1 MWNNLPTEQR
11 DRYKKLITNFASL
24 SEAFAQ
30 KESENDAI
38 VAPIINSKFQETAF
52 QYSFNANAED
62 IGNTSYDASIDEG
75 NKKYL
80 VGIKT
85 FGVTSK
91 DQKIAQ
97 FKAISPNWSNI
108 LNEIKNNAST
118 LTTKDE
124 INQKNEHLYL
134 ELAKNIAEVRN
145 LRIKSS
151 EENLRGFKLEDSDQ
165 LAEVEAVYHVLM
177 PSPKNVEPKIAVG
190 ETTYTPIDIDNI
202 TVSGKGLGCTKV
214 QNPTNF
220 KFSDGRHVYKYT
232 SSDSQ
237 LYMSFDNS
245 NIVLE
250 KWPVVYV
257 QDAISIFEHL
267 HDHKPKSKVK
277 PLETHSMRI
286 KIEKYSG
293 FNAFYGQS
301 KMGRKNNNREKFV
314 ARLKDKYKDQ
324 LTTQQIDYI
333 FPRLEKILYTRWST
347 NKLKDQMVPLRK
359 ELLDY
364 ILPIN
369 KDLYNEV
376 ERNVYRT
383 MNEFELRIP
392 KSRAFHTKY
401 PDFFVKKDPFSKNK
415 TDRTFTLRFLPSET
429 TLPAYI
435 GEDNCKAIKSDKAEK
450 YLGSWVRKDVFQL
463 KDREILTEEK
473 AQALGI
479 NGFRL
484 SKYKD
489 YITLE
494 FIWIDPNDEPDDLWK

>member
-30 KESENDAI
+30 KESEDDAI

-108 LNEIKNNAST
+108 LNEIKDNAST

-190 ETTYTPIDIDNI
+190 ETTYTPIDIA
-202 TVSGKGLGCTKV
+202 S
-214 QNPTNF
+214 
-220 KFSDGRHVYKYT
+220 
-232 SSDSQ
+232 
-237 LYMSFDNS
+237 
-245 NIVLE
+245 
-250 KWPVVYV
+250 
-257 QDAISIFEHL
+257 
-267 HDHKPKSKVK
+267 
-277 PLETHSMRI
+277 
-286 KIEKYSG
+286 
-293 FNAFYGQS
+293 
-301 KMGRKNNNREKFV
+301 
-314 ARLKDKYKDQ
+314 
-324 LTTQQIDYI
+324 
-333 FPRLEKILYTRWST
+333 
-347 NKLKDQMVPLRK
+347 
-359 ELLDY
+359 
-364 ILPIN
+364 
-369 KDLYNEV
+369 
-376 ERNVYRT
+376 
-383 MNEFELRIP
+383 
-392 KSRAFHTKY
+392 
-401 PDFFVKKDPFSKNK
+401 
-415 TDRTFTLRFLPSET
+415 
-429 TLPAYI
+429 
-435 GEDNCKAIKSDKAEK
+435 
-450 YLGSWVRKDVFQL
+450 
-463 KDREILTEEK
+463 
-473 AQALGI
+473 
-479 NGFRL
+479 
-484 SKYKD
+484 
-489 YITLE
+489 
-494 FIWIDPNDEPDDLWK
+494 